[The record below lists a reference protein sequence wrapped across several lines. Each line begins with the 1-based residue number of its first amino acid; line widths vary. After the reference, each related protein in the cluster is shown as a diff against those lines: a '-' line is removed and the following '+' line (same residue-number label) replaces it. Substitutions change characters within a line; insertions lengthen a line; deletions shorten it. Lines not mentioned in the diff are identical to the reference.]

1 MNEAAEQA
9 LARAAG
15 LLGEHFAEYVI
26 VCAQKAS
33 RLPIIE
39 HGGSVFAAKGL
50 ADAAVYELDVMGK
63 CDDDDEDDGEKKWK
77 DDGDDFTDGD
87 PKVKA

>member
-9 LARAAG
+9 LARAAE

-63 CDDDDEDDGEKKWK
+63 CDDEDDGENKWT